1 MTPSP
6 ACADP
11 GWTMRFALMGGEAL
25 VRLAGCD
32 AATAEAAAGAV
43 RDEARRIEA
52 RYSRYR
58 ADSIVGR
65 INAAAG
71 SDRVIEVDEETA
83 ALLDFAARLHTESG
97 GLFDVT
103 SGILRQAWDFRRGE
117 RPQTPQLGARL
128 ASLCARIGW
137 PRVHWDGRA
146 IALPEPGM
154 ELDFGGI
161 GKEYAADR
169 CAAVLAGLGLRHG
182 WINLGGD
189 VRVIG
194 PQPDG
199 QPWRIAIR
207 DPRHPR
213 DPQAV
218 AASIEIGDGA
228 LATSGDYERFIEIDG
243 QRFGHILDPRTGWPV
258 RHWQSVS
265 VRAPLCVAAGAMA
278 TVAMLQGADAP
289 AWLNAQGV
297 RWLAIDAE
305 GRLHTEA
312 GTEAGTE
319 APPAGRAPG

>member
-6 ACADP
+6 ACAEP
-11 GWTMRFALMGGEAL
+11 GWTTHFALMGGEAVL
-25 VRLAGCD
+25 RLAGCD
-32 AATAEAAAGAV
+32 AATAEAAAGAA

-58 ADSIVGR
+58 AGSIVSR

-71 SDRVIEVDEETA
+71 SGRVIEVDEETA

-117 RPQTPQLGARL
+117 GPQTHQLGARL
-128 ASLCARIGW
+128 AALCARIGW
-137 PRVHWDGRA
+137 SRVHWDGRA

-169 CAAVLAGLGLRHG
+169 CAAVLVGLGLRHG
-182 WINLGGD
+182 WVNLGGD

-194 PQPDG
+194 PQPAG

-218 AASIEIGDGA
+218 AAAIDIGDGA

-265 VRAPLCVAAGAMA
+265 VQAPLCVAAGAMA

-297 RWLAIDAE
+297 RWIGIDSLGGVHAE
-305 GRLHTEA
+305 SGPLVDTRDTA
-312 GTEAGTE
+312 SG
-319 APPAGRAPG
+319 